1 MLQEA
6 LLVARGCAPLTPPE
20 GGARVTHTSSRR
32 RGKAPPVDSFT
43 GEDPEICIEDW
54 VPSLKRAAEWNRWEP
69 SELLIQLAGHLRGR
83 ALQEWNLLALPECA
97 TFTDAV
103 EALHSRLDPGGRTL
117 AVQDFRHAAQGKAE
131 SVSDFLRRLECIFRV
146 AYGRDGILPQ
156 TRNALLFSQLQEG
169 LCHNLMEAP
178 AVSGAADYQSL
189 CLAAKNEERRPAALR
204 SRQAYCY
211 AKPSPSFSTKER
223 VLSKPVGQKSL
234 PGAGVDTHRPAGYKS
249 PPAAGDTHKCYL
261 CGKVGHLARECRS
274 QSQKRNESNGRRLV
288 HSNPSGQSQTQRV
301 WEIGSEKRQHEEAW
315 SAPSEFLYSTDEDSE
330 GSDIRQVQ
338 VKDGGS
344 RSHCA
349 RVHIQGVPAYG
360 LIDSGADITIM
371 GSKLF
376 KRVAAVARLKKRQL
390 LPADKVPRTYDQRP
404 FQLDGRLD
412 LEVSFGDKT
421 MCTPIYI
428 KMDMHD
434 QLLLTVRL
442 QYHQDVE
449 KWRGGQRQS
458 TTAHERAPAL
468 QVATV
473 PMVCDKLVR
482 AVMLRQRA
490 LAHAELYGENL
501 GRQHSC
507 CRGRDVS
514 SLRLSP
520 CQTSLCLSLAGDF
533 TLAKPCPAGALRAAS
548 SFLHC
553 SNRSKQPHAARL
565 AANPQRLLLESL
577 H

>member
-1 MLQEA
+1 M
-6 LLVARGCAPLTPPE
+6 
-20 GGARVTHTSSRR
+20 
-32 RGKAPPVDSFT
+32 
-43 GEDPEICIEDW
+43 
-54 VPSLKRAAEWNRWEP
+54 
-69 SELLIQLAGHLRGR
+69 
-83 ALQEWNLLALPECA
+83 
-97 TFTDAV
+97 
-103 EALHSRLDPGGRTL
+103 
-117 AVQDFRHAAQGKAE
+117 
-131 SVSDFLRRLECIFRV
+131 
-146 AYGRDGILPQ
+146 AYGHDGILPQ
-156 TRNALLFSQLQEG
+156 TWNALLFSQLQEG

-234 PGAGVDTHRPAGYKS
+234 PGASVDTHRPAGYKS
-249 PPAAGDTHKCYL
+249 SPGAGDTRKCYL
-261 CGKVGHLARECRS
+261 CDKVGYLTRECRS

-288 HSNPSGQSQTQRV
+288 HSNPSGQSQTQIVR
-301 WEIGSEKRQHEEAW
+301 EIGSEKRQHEEAW
-315 SAPSEFLYSTDEDSE
+315 SAPSEFLYSSDEDSE

-412 LEVSFGDKT
+412 LEVSFGDKI

-428 KMDMHD
+428 KMDAHD
-434 QLLLTVRL
+434 QLLLSEGVCRQLDIL

-458 TTAHERAPAL
+458 TIAHERAPTL
-468 QVATV
+468 QGATV
-473 PMVCDKLVR
+473 PMVSVKLVR
-482 AVMLRQRA
+482 AVMLRPRSSTLVEIQFTPQA
-490 LAHAELYGENL
+490 V
-501 GRQHSC
+501 
-507 CRGRDVS
+507 RGPARWSWSVRRTVPTVFVS
-514 SLRLSP
+514 
-520 CQTSLCLSLAGDF
+520 TTA
-533 TLAKPCPAGALRAAS
+533 T
-548 SFLHC
+548 
-553 SNRSKQPHAARL
+553 
-565 AANPQRLLLESL
+565 
-577 H
+577 